1 MQPVILVYSETN
13 ESNIASRLGLSEYSY
28 YFVLKWFVPVLAK
41 LGEVKIIHDPLVE
54 ADVEYEQAVQQGR
67 HCVLFSFAPPHR
79 TLEPQRCPVVP
90 LVAWE
95 FERIPDYAWDESDP
109 RSDWRYVLERAGMVI
124 THSEFARQA
133 IARAMPAGYP
143 VWSIPAPVWDRFS
156 ARGKRLNHQQGRMPG
171 KGLDVRIKGRIFDS
185 AQHIPGSLAQANEQR
200 AIEQA
205 ARDEAARVE
214 AERIKAEQAIDPV
227 VAKRMRRAARRK
239 RSLQKFLARLR
250 GQSLAQFDPQ
260 PVQAPAQ
267 PQPPVQQPADHHI
280 QARGIVYASI
290 LNPLDGRKNLWD
302 IVTAFAACFQD
313 VEGAVLVLKLNDAD
327 GMSTFA
333 GMEFQLR
340 KFTWLKCRII
350 AFNGYLEDDNYEQFL
365 GGIDYVVNAS
375 TGEGQCLPLMELM
388 SMGTPAIAPA
398 HTSMA
403 DYITPDNAFILP
415 STRYLTRWPQD
426 PSAAYTTLAFNVPWD
441 ALRDSYK
448 RSFDVARS
456 DDPQAYQ
463 YMSVAAMRQ
472 LEKHCSERVVLQALS
487 DALQHQQTALRHGQA
502 A

>member
-54 ADVEYEQAVQQGR
+54 ADLAYDQAVQQGR
-67 HCVLFSFAPPHR
+67 YCVLFSFAPPHR

-90 LVAWE
+90 MVAWE
-95 FERIPDYAWDESDP
+95 FERIPDYAWDDADP
-109 RSDWRYVLERAGMVI
+109 KSDWRYMLDRTGMVI

-133 IARAMPAGYP
+133 ILRAMPAGYP

-156 ARGKRLNHQQGRMPG
+156 SRGKRLNNQQGRMPG
-171 KGLDVRIKGRIFDS
+171 KGLNIRIKGRLFDS
-185 AQHIPGSLAQANEQR
+185 AQHIPSSLALAR
-200 AIEQA
+200 EQA
-205 ARDEAARVE
+205 ARTE
-214 AERIKAEQAIDPV
+214 AEQVIDPAV
-227 VAKRMRRAARRK
+227 VKRMRRAARRK
-239 RSLQKFLARLR
+239 RSLQKLMARLR
-250 GQSLAQFDPQ
+250 GQSLAQLDSQ
-260 PVQAPAQ
+260 PS
-267 PQPPVQQPADHHI
+267 QPADHHV
-280 QARGIVYASI
+280 QAKGIVYASI

-313 VEGAVLVLKLNDAD
+313 VEDAVLVLKLNDAD

-333 GMEFQLR
+333 AMEFQLR
-340 KFTWLKCRII
+340 KFAWLKCRII

-365 GGIDYVVNAS
+365 DGIDYVVNAS

-388 SMGTPAIAPA
+388 SMGTPAIAPD

-441 ALRDSYK
+441 ALHDTYK
-448 RSFDVARS
+448 KSFDVARNA
-456 DDPQAYQ
+456 PEAYQ
-463 YMSVAAMRQ
+463 HMSEAAMRQ
-472 LEKHCSERVVLQALS
+472 LEAHCSERVVIQALLE
-487 DALQHQQTALRHGQA
+487 ALQHHQARARQAQA